1 MTDNTSSTEPSPET
15 AARTDP
21 RLLEQLVCPVT
32 RTPLTYDRERQELV
46 SKRAR
51 LAFPIRDGLPIMLE
65 SEARSLDEDGAQ

>member
-1 MTDNTSSTEPSPET
+1 MTDDLNPAEPSPDT
-15 AARTDP
+15 TARTDP

-65 SEARSLDEDGAQ
+65 SDARSLDEDGE